1 MRHELRELASKEI
14 EEAASSY
21 QKMADRPQEVIEAI
35 TSLVDASVATIR
47 EGKIVAF
54 CGNGGSFADA
64 QHMSAELTGKL
75 NRDRKPLPAIVLG
88 SNSSSISAIGNDF
101 GYQFSFA
108 RELEA
113 LSDSIGV
120 VVGFSTSGNS
130 ENILQL
136 GKVAQLKSVPFF
148 CFTGKNIGSVE
159 EFAVTISVPSSRTER
174 IQELHTTLGHIYCQL
189 LEEELGIF

>member
-1 MRHELRELASKEI
+1 MKQELREMASKEI
-14 EEAASSY
+14 EEAASSF
-21 QKMADRPQEVIEAI
+21 QKMAHSPLEIIEAL
-35 TSLVDASVATIR
+35 TLLVDVSVETIR

-136 GKVAQLKSVPFF
+136 GKVAIQKSVPFF
-148 CFTGKNIGSVE
+148 CFTGESRGSVA
-159 EFAVTISVPSSRTER
+159 EFAVTISAPSSRTER